1 MDSLATGILTPLLK
15 FCFSSNTFPL
25 FSTFLNTLI
34 LLRTSVPNYF
44 KFKTL
49 DLPVH
54 AEGALSMKEEYV
66 AEILKLLE
74 KCNDINALDFVQ
86 QYLVKKCQNA

>member
-1 MDSLATGILTPLLK
+1 
-15 FCFSSNTFPL
+15 
-25 FSTFLNTLI
+25 
-34 LLRTSVPNYF
+34 
-44 KFKTL
+44 
-49 DLPVH
+49 
-54 AEGALSMKEEYV
+54 MKEEYV